1 MPEDRRR
8 GLLAL
13 AKAFDVPVFEDDC
26 YADLTFNG
34 KRPPAL
40 HALDEDGRVI
50 YCGSF
55 SKTVAP
61 ALRVGYLVGKEDY
74 LTRAI
79 QTYLRAHGTSSNPE
93 CDEVFIIQHSRPLH
107 PNVLLTNAL
116 RARLT

>member
-1 MPEDRRR
+1 MRVDALEQALSELKQKGIKPRYIYTIPTVQNPTGSVMPEDRRL

-26 YADLTFNG
+26 YADPFDG

-40 HALDEDGRVI
+40 HALDDDGRVI

-61 ALRVGYLVGKEDY
+61 ACV
-74 LTRAI
+74 
-79 QTYLRAHGTSSNPE
+79 
-93 CDEVFIIQHSRPLH
+93 
-107 PNVLLTNAL
+107 
-116 RARLT
+116 